1 MAACALLLGAKAVEL
16 DDKIPFISKLKK
28 YTSVYSDQESFKK
41 YEVDIALCLEWDMQQ
56 ITFYDYV
63 EHFLCK
69 GTVIDDDLIFNKLLN
84 SLYKFEDSNEKVL
97 EFIGKFAMTND
108 LENKPYNNF
117 GRGRAHGSNYN
128 SKELFK
134 EDC

>member
-28 YTSVYSDQESFKK
+28 YTSVYSDQENFKK
-41 YEVDIALCLEWDMQQ
+41 YEVDIALCLEWDLQQ

-69 GTVIDDDLIFNKLLN
+69 GTVIDDDVVFNKLLN
-84 SLYKFEDSNEKVL
+84 SLYKFEDTNEKVL
-97 EFIGKFAMTND
+97 EFIGKFANAND
-108 LENKPYNNF
+108 LENMPYNL
-117 GRGRAHGSNYN
+117 GRGRQCGGNFN
-128 SKELFK
+128 SKEQVR